1 MPGSATAHN
10 TDTLRL
16 AIEDAL
22 AQSTLCGA
30 FHVTAEANAAR
41 PALRT
46 FGQDN
51 ELTWADYGSR
61 VRAVAG
67 GLAAL
72 GVVPGDAVGLMLANC
87 SDFHVLDSAA
97 IHLGAAPFSI
107 YFTNPADQIEP
118 MIRNSEA
125 RVVFAH
131 PQYVETMLEVQRRTG
146 LIEHIIVVGE
156 APAQPALGTVAELAA
171 SEPPPEFDFD
181 AGWQAITP
189 DDIAGIVYTSGTTGE
204 PKGVEWSHRALID
217 NMRGLYRLA
226 PPSPAGRWVSYLPM
240 AHLAERFMSHYCSMA
255 FGYTITT
262 ASDIKQLAPALLDAR
277 PTRFFAVPR
286 VYEKLGEGA
295 RAIAAADPTLEAALQ
310 TGLRA
315 IEATEAERSTAELA
329 AEAADACR
337 LLAPV
342 RERLGLDA
350 TEYRGAAAAPMREDT
365 HHLFTAL
372 GLPVAEIWGMSE
384 TGLTVS
390 NPPERIKMGTVG
402 RPQPGVEAKLA
413 DDGEL
418 MIRGPIFTR
427 YRNDPERSRQAFDED
442 GWLYTGD
449 VATVD
454 EDGYYRIVDRKKELI
469 INAAGKNIAPAMV
482 ENRVKQFSP
491 VIGFV
496 VAIGDQRSYLTTLI
510 VLDEEALGAF
520 AATRGLSGSL
530 ADLAQDDAVR
540 DEVQRAVDAAN
551 ATLARVEQVKKFA
564 ILDRAW
570 VPGSEEVTQTMKL
583 KRRAITA
590 RYAEQIESLYR

>member
-1 MPGSATAHN
+1 MPGSATAYD
-10 TDTLRL
+10 TATLRR

-22 AQSTLCGA
+22 AQPTLCGA
-30 FHVTAEANAAR
+30 FHVTAAANADR

-46 FGQDN
+46 FADEH
-51 ELTWADYGSR
+51 ELTWANYASR

-72 GVVPGDAVGLMLANC
+72 GVRPGDAVALMLANC
-87 SDFHVLDSAA
+87 SDFHVLDNAA

-107 YFTNPADQIEP
+107 YFTNPADQVEP

-146 LIEHIIVVGE
+146 LIEHIIVVGD
-156 APAQPALGTVAELAA
+156 APAEPALSTVAELV
-171 SEPPPEFDFD
+171 STEPPSGFDFEG
-181 AGWQAITP
+181 GWQAISP

-204 PKGVEWSHRALID
+204 PKGVEWSHRALMD

-262 ASDIKQLAPALLDAR
+262 ASDIKQLAPALVDAR

-286 VYEKLGEGA
+286 VYEKLGEAA
-295 RAIAAADPTLEAALQ
+295 RAIAAGDATVGEALQ
-310 TGLRA
+310 TSLDAVAAAQTGQST
-315 IEATEAERSTAELA
+315 TELEEG
-329 AEAADACR
+329 AADARR
-337 LLAPV
+337 LLAPI

-350 TEYRGAAAAPMREDT
+350 SEYRGAAAAPMREDT

-427 YRNDPERSRQAFDED
+427 YRNDPERTDQAFDGD

-482 ENRVKQFSP
+482 ENRVKRFSP
-491 VIGFV
+491 LIGFV
-496 VAIGDQRSYLTTLI
+496 VAIGDQRSYLTALI
-510 VLDEEALGAF
+510 VLDEEALGPF
-520 AATRGLSGSL
+520 AAARGLSGSL

-540 DEVQRAVDAAN
+540 DEVQGAIDAAN
-551 ATLARVEQVKKFA
+551 VTLARVEQVKKFA
-564 ILDRAW
+564 ILDRSW

-583 KRRAITA
+583 KRRAIKA
-590 RYAEQIESLYR
+590 RYAEEIESLYR